1 MTGSSLY
8 INQYVTT
15 LIENKVEV
23 HIIARRNDEM
33 SVYFSSKGACL
44 HCCDI
49 SFNLKVASYDI
60 KYKSHG
66 YMIKDIFKF
75 IVGFFVSLF
84 YLLQIK
90 PSIVV
95 IGDIVRPQSILAA
108 KILNKYIVT
117 LVQCTPS
124 QGKVKKIFLKKIM
137 RLSDK
142 IVGITK
148 HHISLFGSL
157 DDVTKLVIP
166 NTITDS
172 NSEVNDA
179 ANSLI
184 FSNYISGK
192 FVISCFSGIQEDK
205 GSFEFIKAAH
215 NVLQKRQDITFIL
228 AGKFSKQYSTQFATG
243 TANHDSYN
251 EKVFNYVH
259 EHKLTDK
266 ILIIGEINY
275 VSKLIQL
282 SDVIVS
288 LHISPHFSRPIIE
301 AFSEKKA
308 VVAADDSF
316 NRDIIEN
323 GRNGYL
329 IDPCDIN
336 QFTKTMD
343 IILSDEKYKEL
354 GEKGYNTYLQTFS
367 KDIVTDSIS
376 QIICDQKTTVYILA
390 QERIPANI
398 NRQISILSNIVNHV
412 WNEAIVKYIF
422 ALNSDQVKHV
432 VVKSDKLQIVPSSN
446 DNWEFSAYDTA
457 YKYLVKHFDVSDN
470 DIIIIA
476 NETIYRDYNDTYNKL
491 FLNKKIK
498 KWVQKG
504 YIVGL
509 KGYLPGRL
517 KIFDL
522 FVNNTVSTHLFILKF
537 GMLKNIVPFSLQYG
551 DKCLFSSDEK
561 KLFVDNDLIDSQ
573 IVKRILSRIT
583 IESDDNDANISFI
596 KHHNAMSLTSDNKSY
611 VIGKAKAI
619 LAEYYFGAKASS
631 NKITIKNLKRFPIFR
646 SVIAHVIHYTFFKRL
661 LLYMIKI
668 KIIDHTPRTGKYA
681 LMLRKITKK

>member
-1 MTGSSLY
+1 
-8 INQYVTT
+8 
-15 LIENKVEV
+15 
-23 HIIARRNDEM
+23 
-33 SVYFSSKGACL
+33 
-44 HCCDI
+44 
-49 SFNLKVASYDI
+49 
-60 KYKSHG
+60 
-66 YMIKDIFKF
+66 
-75 IVGFFVSLF
+75 
-84 YLLQIK
+84 
-90 PSIVV
+90 
-95 IGDIVRPQSILAA
+95 
-108 KILNKYIVT
+108 
-117 LVQCTPS
+117 
-124 QGKVKKIFLKKIM
+124 
-137 RLSDK
+137 
-142 IVGITK
+142 
-148 HHISLFGSL
+148 
-157 DDVTKLVIP
+157 
-166 NTITDS
+166 
-172 NSEVNDA
+172 
-179 ANSLI
+179 
-184 FSNYISGK
+184 
-192 FVISCFSGIQEDK
+192 
-205 GSFEFIKAAH
+205 
-215 NVLQKRQDITFIL
+215 
-228 AGKFSKQYSTQFATG
+228 
-243 TANHDSYN
+243 
-251 EKVFNYVH
+251 
-259 EHKLTDK
+259 
-266 ILIIGEINY
+266 
-275 VSKLIQL
+275 
-282 SDVIVS
+282 
-288 LHISPHFSRPIIE
+288 
-301 AFSEKKA
+301 
-308 VVAADDSF
+308 
-316 NRDIIEN
+316 
-323 GRNGYL
+323 
-329 IDPCDIN
+329 
-336 QFTKTMD
+336 MD